1 MKILGRSFCD
11 LKCAF
16 RCLYARGTPRKR
28 TFLVLGKFVA
38 HQTLRPCTE
47 VIRSSKDAVINV
59 WDLRDPSDNEPP
71 SSNPPHALTYL
82 PTSAQADLTSL
93 DWNPEGTL
101 LAAGSYDTYLRVCDT
116 SGQLYF
122 AESLQK
128 VCTLI
133 LYLVR
138 ALNSLEKGPIF
149 ATRFSPSGQYLLTAS
164 IDGTVC
170 AWNIPKKALHKQYY
184 CHERKHSYICS

>member
-1 MKILGRSFCD
+1 MCDFRS
-11 LKCAF
+11 
-16 RCLYARGTPRKR
+16 LYARGIPSKR
-28 TFLVLGKFVA
+28 TFLVVGRSDV
-38 HQTLRPCTE
+38 HQPRYFHSE
-47 VIRSSKDAVINV
+47 VTFSSKDAVINV
-59 WDLRDPSDNEPP
+59 WDLRDPNDNEAPN
-71 SSNPPHALTYL
+71 SNPPHALTYL

-128 VCTLI
+128 VCTI
-133 LYLVR
+133 VSYHVR

-170 AWNIPKKALHKQYY
+170 AWDIPKKALHKQYY
-184 CHERKHSYICS
+184 CHERKYPYAAS